1 MATTITA
8 AQVNTAKQTMRNITV
23 RIDVLNYDYSI
34 GGSLSGNVIDG
45 NVSINS
51 NSDIRRTLSISTV
64 VTNQVNI
71 DVNSKTWFD
80 KYIQVYV
87 GIDEQASGE
96 TAWTNMGVYIINQ
109 PTYSYDAETFTMAF
123 EAVDLM
129 GLLTG
134 LRKGNLLEEYFIP
147 QGSNVKEVMTAVMT
161 ENGFERYVISECM
174 NVDGSIQEVPY
185 DMNFDLGS
193 TWYNILDTLRQILPQ
208 YQIYFD
214 VDGVFHYELLP
225 LTNEEPVRVDDT
237 LWHENVLNESI
248 NIDFQSVKNR
258 VKVYGATHDASF
270 YPAETTYDSGIIT
283 FDVAELTDADLYDYA
298 MIGFFFEST
307 IDSQNVDIQIKLKS
321 GDTVG
326 KARPIVR
333 SNGTA
338 VHSFEGETYYTVMYQ
353 EAADNWLLLGHY
365 QAIGEWQDNNPDS
378 PFYVGNTE
386 MKYWAKDVQMIPDP
400 TAPQYVY
407 FSIWPNKWTG
417 GDYGDDGDTIGFK
430 ILGTQQNVY
439 AQLLQMHLNGR
450 PLAIKVYGQPSSQ
463 AIRYDEGA
471 TYYVKKI
478 SGDWYWMGETTP
490 QSTFG
495 VVPIVLYGGDYDN
508 IMTDELAV
516 ERARWEIYQRC
527 RLNNAITIESVP
539 IYWLDVGWK
548 VAYTPLGGTV
558 TNQYMVDSVHVNL
571 AHNGT
576 QSISLS
582 RFFPY
587 YESTT

>member
-8 AQVNTAKQTMRNITV
+8 AQVNTVKQTMRNITV

-51 NSDIRRTLSISTV
+51 NSDIRRTLSITTV
-64 VTNQVNI
+64 VTGQVNI
-71 DVNSKTWFD
+71 DVNSTAWFD

-87 GIDEQASGE
+87 GIDEQATDE
-96 TAWTNMGVYIINQ
+96 TAWTNMGIYIINQ
-109 PTYSYDAETFTMAF
+109 PTYNYDAETFTLSF

-147 QGSNVKEVMTAVMT
+147 QGSNVKEVMTAVMV
-161 ENGFERYVISECM
+161 ENGFTKYVISECA
-174 NVDGSIQEVPY
+174 NVDGSVQEVPY
-185 DMNFDLGS
+185 DMSFDLGS

-237 LWHENVLNESI
+237 IWHENVLNESI
-248 NIDFQSVKNR
+248 NIDFQSVKNKI
-258 VKVYGATHDASF
+258 KVYGATHDASF
-270 YPAETTYDSGIIT
+270 YPAETTVADNVIT
-283 FDVAELTDADLYDYA
+283 FDVAELTDDTLYDYA
-298 MIGFFFEST
+298 MIGFVLESVVVT
-307 IDSQNVDIQIKLKS
+307 NTGIQIKLK
-321 GDTVG
+321 D
-326 KARPIVR
+326 
-333 SNGTA
+333 GTA
-338 VHSFEGETYYTVMYQ
+338 RSLENYAGGWTRQLQADTYYTIMYV
-353 EAADNWLLLGHY
+353 ETDNVWKLLGHY
-365 QAIGEWQDNNPDS
+365 QAVGEWQEDNPDS
-378 PFYVGNTE
+378 PFYVGNTD
-386 MKYWAKDVQMIPDP
+386 MTYWAKNIQMIVEGG
-400 TAPQYVY
+400 YVTPY
-407 FSIWPNKWTG
+407 IWVEGLPKDLSANTK
-417 GDYGDDGDTIGFK
+417 IGFK
-430 ILGTQQNVY
+430 ILGSQKNIFANLTGFY
-439 AQLLQMHLNGR
+439 LNGVQKE
-450 PLAIKVYGQPSSQ
+450 IGVSGTSQ
-463 AIRYDEGA
+463 TSIIYNESG
-471 TYYVKKI
+471 TYYI
-478 SGDWYWMGETTP
+478 ELYPNGNWYWMGETNP

-495 VVPIVLYGGDYDN
+495 IVPLVLYGGDYDN
-508 IMTDELAV
+508 IMSDELAV
-516 ERARWEIYQRC
+516 QRAKWEIYQRC
-527 RLNNAITIESVP
+527 RLNDAITIESVP

-558 TNQYMVDSVHVNL
+558 TSQYMVDSVHVNL
-571 AHNGT
+571 SHNGT

>member
-34 GGSLSGNVIDG
+34 CGSLSGNVIDG

-51 NSDIRRTLSISTV
+51 NSDIRRTLSITTV
-64 VTNQVNI
+64 VTDQVSI
-71 DVNSKTWFD
+71 DVNSTTWFD

-87 GIDEQASGE
+87 GIDEDATGE

-109 PTYSYDAETFTMAF
+109 PTYSYDATTFTLSF

-147 QGSNVKEVMTAVMT
+147 HGSNVRDVMKAVMD
-161 ENGFERYVISECM
+161 ENGFTKYVISECA

-214 VDGVFHYELLP
+214 VDGVFHYEQLP
-225 LTNEEPVRVDDT
+225 LTDGEPVRVDDT
-237 LWHENVLNESI
+237 LWRENVLNESV
-248 NIDFQSVKNR
+248 NIDFQSVKNK

-270 YPAETTYDSGIIT
+270 YPAETTVADNTIT
-283 FDVAELTDADLYDYA
+283 FDVAELTDDDLYDYA
-298 MIGFFFEST
+298 MIGFVLGEYLST
-307 IDSQNVDIQIKLKS
+307 NRVINIQLK
-321 GDTVG
+321 G
-326 KARPIVR
+326 
-333 SNGTA
+333 GTA
-338 VHSFEGETYYTVMYQ
+338 RELKDYSGTNWVRELQADTYYTIMYV
-353 EAADNWLLLGHY
+353 EADNVWKLLGHY
-365 QAIGEWQDNNPDS
+365 QAIGEWQEDNPDS
-378 PFYVGNTE
+378 PFYVGNTD
-386 MKYWAKDVQMIPDP
+386 MKYWAKDVQMIYAGSVGQSAYS
-400 TAPQYVY
+400 TLY
-407 FSIWPNKWTG
+407 IWTNQLTF
-417 GDYGDDGDTIGFK
+417 DNDDTIGFK
-430 ILGTQQNVY
+430 ILGTSDLDLVTHLVSFY
-439 AQLLQMHLNGR
+439 LNGQQES
-450 PLAIKVYGQPSSQ
+450 IEIYGSGSDI
-463 AIRYDEGA
+463 IRYRPGD
-471 TYYVKKI
+471 TYYIKRI
-478 SGDWYWMGETTP
+478 NGQWYWMGKTNP

-495 VVPIVLYGGDYDN
+495 VVPIVLYSGDYDN
-508 IMTDELAV
+508 IMSDELAIQ
-516 ERARWEIYQRC
+516 RAKWEIYQRC
-527 RLNNAITIESVP
+527 RLNDAITIESVP

>member
-8 AQVNTAKQTMRNITV
+8 AQVNTVKQTMRNITV
-23 RIDVLNYDYSI
+23 RIDVLNYDYSV

-51 NSDIRRTLSISTV
+51 NSDIRRTLSIATV
-64 VTNQVNI
+64 VTDQINI
-71 DVNSKTWFD
+71 DVNSTAWFD

-87 GIDEQASGE
+87 GIDEQATGE
-96 TAWTNMGVYIINQ
+96 TAWTNMGIYIINQ
-109 PTYSYDAETFTMAF
+109 PTYNYDAETFTLSF

-161 ENGFERYVISECM
+161 ENSFTKYVISECT

-185 DMNFDLGS
+185 DMSFDLGS

-214 VDGVFHYELLP
+214 ADGVFHYEQLP
-225 LTNEEPVRVDDT
+225 LTDSEPVRIDDAI
-237 LWHENVLNESI
+237 WHENVLNESI
-248 NIDFQSVKNR
+248 NIDFQSVKNKI
-258 VKVYGATHDASF
+258 KVYGATHDASF
-270 YPAETTYDSGIIT
+270 FPAETNVAENVIT
-283 FDVAELTDADLYDYA
+283 FDVAELTDDDLYDYA
-298 MIGFFFEST
+298 MIGFVL
-307 IDSQNVDIQIKLKS
+307 DSSVVTNQGIQIKLKD
-321 GDTVG
+321 GV
-326 KARPIVR
+326 ARTLENY
-333 SNGTA
+333 NGGWTRQLQA
-338 VHSFEGETYYTVMYQ
+338 DTYYTIMYVESSNIWQ
-353 EAADNWLLLGHY
+353 LLGHY
-365 QAIGEWQDNNPDS
+365 QAIGEWQEDNPDS
-378 PFYVGNTE
+378 PFYVGNTD
-386 MKYWAKDVQMIPDP
+386 MTYWAKNIQMI
-400 TAPQYVY
+400 AEGGYVTPY
-407 FSIWPNKWTG
+407 IWVEGLPEDLGANTK
-417 GDYGDDGDTIGFK
+417 IGFK
-430 ILGTQQNVY
+430 ILGSQKNIFANLTSFY
-439 AQLLQMHLNGR
+439 LNG
-450 PLAIKVYGQPSSQ
+450 IQKEIGVSGTSQ
-463 AIRYDEGA
+463 TSIIYNESG
-471 TYYVKKI
+471 TYYI
-478 SGDWYWMGETTP
+478 ELYPNGNWYWMGETNP

-495 VVPIVLYGGDYDN
+495 IVPLVLYGGDYDN
-508 IMTDELAV
+508 IMSDELAV
-516 ERARWEIYQRC
+516 QRAKWEIYQRC
-527 RLNNAITIESVP
+527 RLNDAITIESVP

>member
-45 NVSINS
+45 NISINS
-51 NSDIRRTLSISTV
+51 NSDIRRTLSISTI
-64 VTNQVNI
+64 VTDQVNI

-214 VDGVFHYELLP
+214 ADGVFHYELLP

-237 LWHENVLNESI
+237 LWSENVLNESV
-248 NIDFQSVKNR
+248 NIDFQSVKNK
-258 VKVYGATHDASF
+258 VKIYGATHDASF

-298 MIGFFFEST
+298 MIGFFFENT
-307 IDSQNVDIQIKLKS
+307 IGSQNVDIQIKLKN
-321 GDTVG
+321 GETLG

-333 SNGTA
+333 SNGSA

-353 EAADNWLLLGHY
+353 EVADNWLLLGHY

-407 FSIWPNKWTG
+407 FSIWPNKWMG

-478 SGDWYWMGETTP
+478 SGDWYWMGKTTP

-527 RLNNAITIESVP
+527 RLNDAITIESVP

-548 VAYTPLGGTV
+548 VEYTPLGGIV

-587 YESTT
+587 YEQN

>member
-51 NSDIRRTLSISTV
+51 NSDIRRTLSITTV
-64 VTNQVNI
+64 VTDQVSI
-71 DVNSKTWFD
+71 DVNSTTWFD

-87 GIDEQASGE
+87 GIDEDATGE

-109 PTYSYDAETFTMAF
+109 PTYSYDATTFTLSF

-147 QGSNVKEVMTAVMT
+147 HGSNVRDVMKAVMD
-161 ENGFERYVISECM
+161 ENGLTKYVISECA

-214 VDGVFHYELLP
+214 VDGVFHYEQLP
-225 LTNEEPVRVDDT
+225 LTDGEPVRVDDT
-237 LWHENVLNESI
+237 LWRENVLNESV
-248 NIDFQSVKNR
+248 NIDFQSVKNK

-270 YPAETTYDSGIIT
+270 YPAETTVADNTIT
-283 FDVAELTDADLYDYA
+283 FDVAELTDDDLYDYA
-298 MIGFFFEST
+298 MIGFVLGEYLST
-307 IDSQNVDIQIKLKS
+307 NRVINIQLK
-321 GDTVG
+321 G
-326 KARPIVR
+326 
-333 SNGTA
+333 GTA
-338 VHSFEGETYYTVMYQ
+338 RELKDYSGTNWVRELQADTYYTIMYV
-353 EAADNWLLLGHY
+353 EADNVWKLLGHY
-365 QAIGEWQDNNPDS
+365 QAIGEWQEDNPDS
-378 PFYVGNTE
+378 PFYVGNTD
-386 MKYWAKDVQMIPDP
+386 MKYWAKDVQMIYAGSVGQSAYS
-400 TAPQYVY
+400 TLY
-407 FSIWPNKWTG
+407 IWTNQLTF
-417 GDYGDDGDTIGFK
+417 DNDDTIGFK
-430 ILGTQQNVY
+430 ILGTSDLDLVTHLVSFY
-439 AQLLQMHLNGR
+439 LNGEQES
-450 PLAIKVYGQPSSQ
+450 IEIYGSGSDI
-463 AIRYDEGA
+463 IRYRPGD
-471 TYYVKKI
+471 TYYIKRI
-478 SGDWYWMGETTP
+478 NGQWYWMGKTNP

-508 IMTDELAV
+508 IMSDELAIQ
-516 ERARWEIYQRC
+516 RAKWEIYQRC
-527 RLNNAITIESVP
+527 RLNDAITIESVP

>member
-45 NVSINS
+45 NISINS
-51 NSDIRRTLSISTV
+51 NSDIRRTLSISTI
-64 VTNQVNI
+64 VTDQVNI

-214 VDGVFHYELLP
+214 ADGVFHYELLP

-237 LWHENVLNESI
+237 LWSENVLNESV
-248 NIDFQSVKNR
+248 NIDFQSVKNK
-258 VKVYGATHDASF
+258 VKIYGATHDASF

-283 FDVAELTDADLYDYA
+283 FDVAELTDDDLYDYA
-298 MIGFFFEST
+298 MIGFFFEN
-307 IDSQNVDIQIKLKS
+307 NVGNSNIGLQIKLKS
-321 GDTVG
+321 GETLG

-333 SNGTA
+333 SNGSA

-378 PFYVGNTE
+378 PFYVGNTS

-407 FSIWPNKWTG
+407 FSIWPNKWMG
-417 GDYGDDGDTIGFK
+417 GEYGDDGDTIGFK

-450 PLAIKVYGQPSSQ
+450 ALAIKVYGQPSSQ

-478 SGDWYWMGETTP
+478 SGDWYWMGKTTP

-527 RLNNAITIESVP
+527 RLNDAITIESVP

-548 VAYTPLGGTV
+548 VEYTPLGGTV

-587 YESTT
+587 YEQN

>member
-1 MATTITA
+1 MAMTITA
-8 AQVNTAKQTMRNITV
+8 AQVNTAKQTMRNISV
-23 RIDVLNYDYSI
+23 RIDVLNYDYSV

-51 NSDIRRTLSISTV
+51 NSDIRRTLSITTV
-64 VTNQVNI
+64 VTDQVSI
-71 DVNSKTWFD
+71 DVNSTTWFD

-87 GIDEQASGE
+87 GIDEDATGE
-96 TAWTNMGVYIINQ
+96 TAWTNMGIYIINQ
-109 PTYSYDAETFTMAF
+109 PTYNYDATTFTLSF

-147 QGSNVKEVMTAVMT
+147 QGSNVKEVMTAVMD
-161 ENGFERYVISECM
+161 ENGFTKYVISECA

-214 VDGVFHYELLP
+214 VDGVFHYEQLP
-225 LTNEEPVRVDDT
+225 LTDGEPVRVDDT
-237 LWHENVLNESI
+237 LWSENVLNESV
-248 NIDFQSVKNR
+248 NIDFQSVKNK

-270 YPAETTYDSGIIT
+270 YPAETTVAENVIT
-283 FDVAELTDADLYDYA
+283 FDIAELTDDDLYDYA
-298 MIGFFFEST
+298 MIGFVL
-307 IDSQNVDIQIKLKS
+307 DSDLGTNRGISIQLK
-321 GDTVG
+321 G
-326 KARPIVR
+326 
-333 SNGTA
+333 GTA
-338 VHSFEGETYYTVMYQ
+338 RELKAYNGADWIRELQADTYYTIMYV
-353 EAADNWLLLGHY
+353 EADNVWKLLGHY
-365 QAIGEWQDNNPDS
+365 QATGEWQEDNPES

-386 MKYWAKDVQMIPDP
+386 MKYWAKDAQMI
-400 TAPQYVY
+400 YVETVGPSDY
-407 FSIWPNKWTG
+407 STLYIWTNQSTF
-417 GDYGDDGDTIGFK
+417 DNDDTIGFK
-430 ILGTQQNVY
+430 ILGTSDLTLRTHLVSFY
-439 AQLLQMHLNGR
+439 LNGVQNS
-450 PLAIKVYGQPSSQ
+450 IEIYGSGSDIISYLPGS
-463 AIRYDEGA
+463 
-471 TYYVKKI
+471 TYYIKRI
-478 SGDWYWMGETTP
+478 NGQWYWMGKTNP

-495 VVPIVLYGGDYDN
+495 VVPLVLYGGDYDN
-508 IMTDELAV
+508 IMSDELAV
-516 ERARWEIYQRC
+516 QRAKWEIYQRC
-527 RLNNAITIESVP
+527 RLNDAITIESVP

-548 VAYTPLGGTV
+548 VSYTPLGGNV

-587 YESTT
+587 YE

>member
-71 DVNSKTWFD
+71 DVNSTTWFD

-109 PTYSYDAETFTMAF
+109 PTYSYDAETFTLSF

-161 ENGFERYVISECM
+161 ENGFERYVISECL

-248 NIDFQSVKNR
+248 NIDFQSVKNKI
-258 VKVYGATHDASF
+258 KVYGATHDASF

-283 FDVAELTDADLYDYA
+283 FDIAELTDDDLYDYA
-298 MIGFFFEST
+298 MVGFFFENAVG
-307 IDSQNVDIQIKLKS
+307 SQNVNMQIRLKS
-321 GDTVG
+321 GDALG
-326 KARPIVR
+326 KARSVVR
-333 SNGTA
+333 SNGTF
-338 VHSFEGETYYTVMYQ
+338 VHSFAADTYYTVMYQ
-353 EAADNWLLLGHY
+353 EASDNWLLLGHY
-365 QAIGEWQDNNPDS
+365 QAVGEWQEDNPES
-378 PFYVGNTE
+378 PFYVGNTD
-386 MKYWAKDVQMIPDP
+386 MTHWAKNIQMIVEGGYVTPYIWVDGLP
-400 TAPQYVY
+400 TPV
-407 FSIWPNKWTG
+407 
-417 GDYGDDGDTIGFK
+417 DDGTKIGFK
-430 ILGTQQNVY
+430 ILGNRKNLAANLTGFY
-439 AQLLQMHLNGR
+439 LNGVQKEIGVEGTSQT
-450 PLAIKVYGQPSSQ
+450 AIIYS
-463 AIRYDEGA
+463 EGD
-471 TYYVKKI
+471 TYYI
-478 SGDWYWMGETTP
+478 ELYPNGNWYWMGETDP

-495 VVPIVLYGGDYDN
+495 VVPLVLYGGDYEN

-527 RLNNAITIESVP
+527 RLNDAITIESVP

-548 VAYTPLGGTV
+548 VEYTPLGGTV

-587 YESTT
+587 YEQN

>member
-1 MATTITA
+1 
-8 AQVNTAKQTMRNITV
+8 
-23 RIDVLNYDYSI
+23 
-34 GGSLSGNVIDG
+34 
-45 NVSINS
+45 
-51 NSDIRRTLSISTV
+51 
-64 VTNQVNI
+64 
-71 DVNSKTWFD
+71 
-80 KYIQVYV
+80 
-87 GIDEQASGE
+87 
-96 TAWTNMGVYIINQ
+96 
-109 PTYSYDAETFTMAF
+109 
-123 EAVDLM
+123 
-129 GLLTG
+129 
-134 LRKGNLLEEYFIP
+134 
-147 QGSNVKEVMTAVMT
+147 
-161 ENGFERYVISECM
+161 
-174 NVDGSIQEVPY
+174 
-185 DMNFDLGS
+185 
-193 TWYNILDTLRQILPQ
+193 
-208 YQIYFD
+208 
-214 VDGVFHYELLP
+214 
-225 LTNEEPVRVDDT
+225 
-237 LWHENVLNESI
+237 
-248 NIDFQSVKNR
+248 
-258 VKVYGATHDASF
+258 
-270 YPAETTYDSGIIT
+270 
-283 FDVAELTDADLYDYA
+283 
-298 MIGFFFEST
+298 
-307 IDSQNVDIQIKLKS
+307 
-321 GDTVG
+321 
-326 KARPIVR
+326 
-333 SNGTA
+333 
-338 VHSFEGETYYTVMYQ
+338 
-353 EAADNWLLLGHY
+353 
-365 QAIGEWQDNNPDS
+365 
-378 PFYVGNTE
+378 
-386 MKYWAKDVQMIPDP
+386 MIPDP

-417 GDYGDDGDTIGFK
+417 GEYGDDGDTIGFK

-478 SGDWYWMGETTP
+478 SGDWYWMGETSP

>member
-8 AQVNTAKQTMRNITV
+8 AQVNTVKQTLRNITV

-45 NVSINS
+45 NISINS
-51 NSDIRRTLSISTV
+51 NSDIRRTLSITTV
-64 VTNQVNI
+64 VTDHVNI
-71 DVNSKTWFD
+71 DVNSTTWFD

-96 TAWTNMGVYIINQ
+96 TAWTNMGVYIINK
-109 PTYSYDAETFTMAF
+109 PTYSYDATTFTLSF

-147 QGSNVKEVMTAVMT
+147 QGSNVREVMIAVM
-161 ENGFERYVISECM
+161 EEMGFTKYVISECA
-174 NVDGSIQEVPY
+174 NVDGFIQEVPY

-214 VDGVFHYELLP
+214 VDGVFHYEQLP
-225 LTNEEPVRVDDT
+225 LTDSEPVRVNDT
-237 LWHENVLNESI
+237 IWHENVLNESV
-248 NIDFQSVKNR
+248 NIDFQSVKNK

-270 YPAETTYDSGIIT
+270 FPAETTIDGNIIT
-283 FDVAELTDADLYDYA
+283 FDVAELTDDDLYDYA
-298 MIGFFFEST
+298 MIGFT
-307 IDSQNVDIQIKLKS
+307 LPQNVASSNYDIRAKLK
-321 GDTVG
+321 
-326 KARPIVR
+326 
-333 SNGTA
+333 NGTDRKIVDSTGGGINKLDA
-338 VHSFEGETYYTVMYQ
+338 DEYYTIMYQ
-353 EAADNWLLLGHY
+353 QASNNWLLLGHY
-365 QAIGEWQDNNPDS
+365 QAVGEWQEDNTES
-378 PFYVGNTE
+378 PFYIGNSEITN
-386 MKYWAKDVQMIPDP
+386 WAKDAPLIFEYQVGQIAYRQLYISIDP
-400 TAPQYVY
+400 
-407 FSIWPNKWTG
+407 SIDLSNAQV
-417 GDYGDDGDTIGFK
+417 GFK
-430 ILGTQQNVY
+430 VAASGGIYPNDAGQTYGTYLIGVTI
-439 AQLLQMHLNGR
+439 NGNGY
-450 PLAIKVYGQPSSQ
+450 P
-463 AIRYDEGA
+463 IRVDGSTEKYITYTVGK
-471 TYYVKKI
+471 TYYI
-478 SGDWYWMGETTP
+478 ENRDGTWYWMGETTP

-495 VVPIVLYGGDYDN
+495 VIPIVLYGGDYDN
-508 IMTDELAV
+508 IMSDELAV

-527 RLNNAITIESVP
+527 RLNDAITIESVP

-548 VAYTPLGGTV
+548 VAYTPIGGTV

-587 YESTT
+587 YE

>member
-8 AQVNTAKQTMRNITV
+8 AQVNTVKQTMRNITV
-23 RIDVLNYDYSI
+23 RIDVLNYDYSV

-51 NSDIRRTLSISTV
+51 NSDIRRTLSITTV
-64 VTNQVNI
+64 VTDQVNI
-71 DVNSKTWFD
+71 DVNSTAWFD

-87 GIDEQASGE
+87 GIDEDASGE
-96 TAWTNMGVYIINQ
+96 TAWTNMGIYIINQ
-109 PTYSYDAETFTMAF
+109 PTYSYDATTFTLSF

-147 QGSNVKEVMTAVMT
+147 QGSNVREVMIAVME
-161 ENGFERYVISECM
+161 ENGFYKYIISECM

-185 DMNFDLGS
+185 DMSFDLGS

-214 VDGVFHYELLP
+214 VDGFFHYEQLP
-225 LTNEEPVRVDDT
+225 LTNSEPVRIDDT
-237 LWHENVLNESI
+237 IWHENVLNESI
-248 NIDFQSVKNR
+248 NIDFQSVKNK

-270 YPAETTYDSGIIT
+270 FPAETTVSGNTIT
-283 FDVAELTDADLYDYA
+283 FDVAELTDDDLYDYA
-298 MIGFFFEST
+298 MIGFVLEQSVVVNDGN
-307 IDSQNVDIQIKLKS
+307 IYIALKDGASRPLVS
-321 GDTVG
+321 G
-326 KARPIVR
+326 
-333 SNGTA
+333 NA
-338 VHSFEGETYYTVMYQ
+338 VYVNPKHLDAETYYTIMYQ
-353 EAADNWLLLGHY
+353 EADNNWQLLGHY
-365 QAIGEWQDNNPDS
+365 QAIGEWQEDNPES
-378 PFYVGNTE
+378 PFYVGNTDIS
-386 MKYWAKDVQMIPDP
+386 YWAKDVQI
-400 TAPQYVY
+400 VY
-407 FSIWPNKWTG
+407 QATIGTSDYSTLWIWTKQLTFDNN
-417 GDYGDDGDTIGFK
+417 DTIGFK
-430 ILGTQQNVY
+430 ILGESSYDLITHLVSFY
-439 AQLLQMHLNGR
+439 LNGDQMS
-450 PLAIKVYGQPSSQ
+450 ISVYGSGSDV
-463 AIRYDEGA
+463 IRYRPGK
-471 TYYVKKI
+471 TYYI
-478 SGDWYWMGETTP
+478 QRINGQWYWMDETEP

-495 VVPIVLYGGDYDN
+495 IVPIVLYGGDYDN
-508 IMTDELAV
+508 IMSDGLAI
-516 ERARWEIYQRC
+516 ERAKWEIYQRC
-527 RLNNAITIESVP
+527 RLNDAITIESVP

>member
-45 NVSINS
+45 NISINS
-51 NSDIRRTLSISTV
+51 NSDIRRTLSISTI
-64 VTNQVNI
+64 VTDQVNI

-87 GIDEQASGE
+87 GIDEQATGE

-214 VDGVFHYELLP
+214 ADGVFHYELLP

-237 LWHENVLNESI
+237 LWHENVLNESV
-248 NIDFQSVKNR
+248 NIDFQSVKNK
-258 VKVYGATHDASF
+258 VKIYGATHDASF

-283 FDVAELTDADLYDYA
+283 FDVAELTDDDLYDYA
-298 MIGFFFEST
+298 MIGFFFESA
-307 IDSQNVDIQIKLKS
+307 IGSQNVDIQIKLKS
-321 GDTVG
+321 GETLG

-333 SNGTA
+333 SNGSA

-386 MKYWAKDVQMIPDP
+386 MKYWAKDVQMIPDS

-407 FSIWPNKWTG
+407 FSIWPNKWMG
-417 GDYGDDGDTIGFK
+417 GEYGDDGDTIGFK

-478 SGDWYWMGETTP
+478 SGDWYWMGKTTP

-527 RLNNAITIESVP
+527 RLNDAITIESVP

-548 VAYTPLGGTV
+548 VEYTPLGGTV

-587 YESTT
+587 YEQN